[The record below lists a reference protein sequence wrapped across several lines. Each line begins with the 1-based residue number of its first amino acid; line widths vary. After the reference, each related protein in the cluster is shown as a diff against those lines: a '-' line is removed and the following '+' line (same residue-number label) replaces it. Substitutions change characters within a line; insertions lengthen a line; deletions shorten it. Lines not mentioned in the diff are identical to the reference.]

1 MSTTDE
7 FANAYK
13 QHLDLKEQTKDN
25 IKVLREMLKD
35 SEKRLEKLARELGQ
49 PSLFEPQTFDPTGD
63 R

>member
-1 MSTTDE
+1 MSTTQE
-7 FANAYK
+7 FAESYK

-49 PSLFEPQTFDPTGD
+49 PSLFEGEQVFQD